1 MDSGWLVTFHQ
12 RIKPPK
18 LLFALGEVVTSF
30 AQTTWMKTHWH
41 TKALLDLSIL
51 ISPISMN
58 FMKRTHLSSKH
69 AHGPWSLSLTQCI
82 PPRSWPTTRTDLRKH
97 GPEIPTFGRQ
107 IPGRLAM
114 PDQIDRRGMSY
125 TCRRWQ
131 GRKCTSMPVITWLEP
146 SLSQEVRVLFIKML
160 TKSFETFCIF
170 PWALHS
176 SPPSEN
182 IWFTL
187 RSSKSLEFF

>member
-1 MDSGWLVTFHQ
+1 
-12 RIKPPK
+12 
-18 LLFALGEVVTSF
+18 
-30 AQTTWMKTHWH
+30 MKTHWH

-82 PPRSWPTTRTDLRKH
+82 PPRSWPSTRTDLRKH
-97 GPEIPTFGRQ
+97 GPKIPTFGRQ

-131 GRKCTSMPVITWLEP
+131 GRKCTSMPVTTWSEP

-160 TKSFETFCIF
+160 AKSFETFCIF

-176 SPPSEN
+176 SPPSTIYDSHYDHPN
-182 IWFTL
+182 
-187 RSSKSLEFF
+187 RSSFFLCDFFKLLDCKQLSVGCLDRLRT